1 MLSNEYRIQFNIKKS
16 LKNLQTDFFEIFEA
30 DLIEYDFEN
39 QYEWIEVYSKK
50 FNLYANISRDHHGN
64 PGSSK
69 ESIVIS
75 LTLHYYKKD
84 ELEDYKNIASLI
96 SKHLDIS
103 VSFGKIEI
111 IPNKGEYKFVVLG
124 NYFVKKEKNIY
135 HIQLL

>member
-16 LKNLQTDFFEIFEA
+16 LENLQTDFSEIFEA

-50 FNLYANISRDHHGN
+50 FNLYANISRDHRGN
-64 PGSSK
+64 PGNTK
-69 ESIVIS
+69 ESIIIN

-96 SKHLDIS
+96 SMHLNAT
-103 VSFGKIEI
+103 VSFGKLDWVR
-111 IPNKGEYKFVVLG
+111 NNDDKFKFTVLG
-124 NYFVKKEKNIY
+124 NYFVKK
-135 HIQLL
+135 